1 MEISAAAT
9 ETADSSKILLTVS
22 EAAILMGLGRTCVYR
37 LVMQGELAS
46 LKIGRNRRIP
56 HWALQA
62 FVQEQMSAC
71 GKAS

>member
-1 MEISAAAT
+1 MEIFVPTA
-9 ETADSSKILLTVS
+9 EPADSSKILLTVS

-56 HWALQA
+56 HWELHA
-62 FVQEQMSAC
+62 FIQGQMNPYR
-71 GKAS
+71 KAS